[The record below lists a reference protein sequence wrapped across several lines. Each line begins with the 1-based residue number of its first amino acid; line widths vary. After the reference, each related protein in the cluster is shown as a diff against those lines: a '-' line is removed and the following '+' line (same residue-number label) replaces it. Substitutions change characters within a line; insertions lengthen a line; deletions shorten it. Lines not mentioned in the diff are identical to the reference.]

1 MQAGQDAFFWLD
13 PNIYIIQVKRGLRD
27 IQGNQPRWA
36 SSLGDTLG
44 DVIQQREAQG
54 NMMQED
60 HFNYSCTAV
69 DPELIVALQKNA
81 QASCWI
87 TCWKDLLL
95 TKQKEV
101 TRSF

>member
-13 PNIYIIQVKRGLRD
+13 PNIYITQVKRGLRD

-54 NMMQED
+54 KMQED

-81 QASCWI
+81 HAS
-87 TCWKDLLL
+87 CWKDLLL

>member
-54 NMMQED
+54 KMQED

-81 QASCWI
+81 QASCW
-87 TCWKDLLL
+87 KDLLR

>member
-54 NMMQED
+54 KMQED

-81 QASCWI
+81 QASCW
-87 TCWKDLLL
+87 KDLLL

>member
-13 PNIYIIQVKRGLRD
+13 PNIYITQVKRGLRD

-54 NMMQED
+54 KMQED

-81 QASCWI
+81 QASCW
-87 TCWKDLLL
+87 KDLLR

>member
-13 PNIYIIQVKRGLRD
+13 PNIYITQVKRGLRD

-54 NMMQED
+54 KMQED

>member
-13 PNIYIIQVKRGLRD
+13 PNIYITQVKRGLRD

-54 NMMQED
+54 KMQED

-81 QASCWI
+81 QASCW
-87 TCWKDLLL
+87 KDLLL